1 MERAYTWRGILN
13 VYTKIEERKRVGEEE
28 KTFVSALQ
36 ILQKKMN
43 IYSKQYGVSLVYN
56 M

>member
-1 MERAYTWRGILN
+1 MCILTWKEHTRRGILN

-36 ILQKKMN
+36 IL
-43 IYSKQYGVSLVYN
+43 
-56 M
+56 